1 MLRPYGLARTYPCH
15 PTGKGVVSRQ
25 SGGRAAAPAAGGAE
39 AAAPLWT
46 RRTVVF
52 IGLVFAA
59 GVAAS
64 PTQALLAAYVDGF
77 LRQPPRL
84 TAAVNAIK
92 MACSA
97 IFALVGGVVAD
108 RVGRRAALVIGLILA
123 ISGAFLLVAEAPW
136 QLLALAVVAGT
147 SAGFVSTGGQ
157 SYLLAVSP
165 AQRLGTATAA
175 YFLGRTASQALGAYA
190 AGLAAVFAG
199 FHAVGF
205 TSGALLLLVALAA
218 LRWLPGAPVGQPKPA
233 PTQGGWGRWDIA
245 GYSRLLRRA
254 DVLALGAIRYFPTT
268 AWGTASLMFPLLVYR
283 LTQSEATVGLYGTVS
298 LIAATAAQLATGRA
312 VDRVGARVLVV
323 PLCVAILLCSILA
336 GLLYTATVGLFV
348 TGTLWSMFA
357 WGLSTTVPPLMRQLG
372 RGVDDGRVVALMHTL
387 WSMGMLS
394 GMIAAGE
401 LIELTPRAPFLFAT
415 GCLVLTCIAAVWF
428 WRLTRAPEPVS
439 ARRPLVGAP
448 EREEA
453 G

>member
-1 MLRPYGLARTYPCH
+1 MS
-15 PTGKGVVSRQ
+15 SRS
-25 SGGRAAAPAAGGAE
+25 SGRE
-39 AAAPLWT
+39 AARPSGESGVGAPLWT
-46 RRTVVF
+46 TRTIVF

-123 ISGAFLLVAEAPW
+123 ISGAFLLVAETPW
-136 QLLALAVVAGT
+136 HLLALAVIAGS

-190 AGLAAVFAG
+190 AGLAAAFAG
-199 FHAVGF
+199 FHAVGW
-205 TSGALLLLVALAA
+205 TSGGLLLVVALAA
-218 LRWLPGAPVGQPKPA
+218 LRWLPREPGTPRQPA
-233 PTQGGWGRWDIA
+233 PAQGGWRRWDIA

-254 DVLALGAIRYFPTT
+254 DVLALGAIRYFQTT
-268 AWGTASLMFPLLVYR
+268 AWCTASMMFPLLVYR

-298 LIAATAAQLATGRA
+298 LVAATAAQLATGRA

-323 PLCVAILLCSILA
+323 PMCVAILVCSILA
-336 GLLYTATVGLFV
+336 AVLHTATVGLFV
-348 TGTLWSMFA
+348 TGTLWSMTA

-401 LIELTPRAPFLFAT
+401 LIELTPRAPFVFAA
-415 GCLVLTCIAAVWF
+415 GCLVLTCVSAVWF
-428 WRLTRAPEPVS
+428 WRLT
-439 ARRPLVGAP
+439 GAP
-448 EREEA
+448 
-453 G
+453 GD

>member
-1 MLRPYGLARTYPCH
+1 M
-15 PTGKGVVSRQ
+15 SRR
-25 SGGRAAAPAAGGAE
+25 SGGHEASQPSGDSE

-46 RRTVVF
+46 TRTVIF
-52 IGLVFAA
+52 IGLIFAA

-123 ISGAFLLVAEAPW
+123 ISGAFLLVAETPW
-136 QLLALAVVAGT
+136 QLLALAVIAGT

-190 AGLAAVFAG
+190 AGLAAAFAG
-199 FHAVGF
+199 FHVVGL
-205 TSGALLLLVALAA
+205 TSGGLLVLVALAA
-218 LRWLPGAPVGQPKPA
+218 LRWLPREPVVQRKPA
-233 PTQGGWGRWDIA
+233 PAQAGWRRWDIA

-323 PLCVAILLCSILA
+323 PLCVAILLCAILA
-336 GLLYTATVGLFV
+336 AVLHTATLGLFV
-348 TGTLWSMFA
+348 TGTLWSMTA
-357 WGLSTTVPPLMRQLG
+357 WGLSTTVPALMRQLG

-415 GCLVLTCIAAVWF
+415 GCLVLTCISAVWF
-428 WRLTRAPEPVS
+428 WRLTAAPEP
-439 ARRPLVGAP
+439 A
-448 EREEA
+448 
-453 G
+453 